1 MSEFRLAFPACVI
14 AGKHR
19 LAVDDIGLLRKHTFP
34 EGIRTSDDVIVML
47 ALNNSCPEKC
57 PEWDSFFVEQLAGF
71 VVNYTYPQG
80 SLDEINAAW
89 LMRMVSTDGVV
100 NSVLEL
106 ELVLHV
112 MEISACVPDELRAF
126 ALDQLRL
133 ALSEKV
139 GGYNHSRAVDRKG
152 ITRQD
157 IDYVMRVLR
166 GLCDAGVVNTP
177 PLTWGVLMRIGEE
190 TLPTANHPRWADIL
204 AGLRLIDYAETPRRS
219 RWLRIVDDP
228 SSNCESAVA

>member
-19 LAVDDIGLLRKHTFP
+19 LTAEDISMLRKHTFP
-34 EGIRTSDDVIVML
+34 EGIRTADDVVAML

-57 PEWDSFFVEQLAGF
+57 PEWSSFFVEQLAGF
-71 VVNYTYPQG
+71 IVNYTYPQS

-89 LMRMVSTDGVV
+89 LMRMVATDGVV
-100 NSVLEL
+100 NSALEL

-112 MEISACVPDELRAF
+112 MEISAYVPDELRAF

-133 ALSEKV
+133 ALAENV
-139 GGYNHSRAVDRKG
+139 GGYKLSRAVERKG

-157 IDYVMRVLR
+157 IDYIMRVLR
-166 GLCDAGVVNTP
+166 GVSDAGVINAP
-177 PLTWGVLMRIGEE
+177 PLTWSVLMRIAEE
-190 TLPTANHPRWADIL
+190 TLPAGNHPRWADIL
-204 AGLRLIDYAETPRRS
+204 AALQLVDYAEAPRRS
-219 RWLRIVDDP
+219 RWLRIVDG
-228 SSNCESAVA
+228 SMGEESAVA